1 MPILDALLLLM
12 TIIWGTN
19 YAVIKSAFRQLD
31 PQAFNG
37 LRMAVASAAFLAV
50 LGAVQLTVGRRG
62 RRADADAAGPVAS
75 IFHTPARLTPR
86 DWVVLAG
93 LGLVGHFLYQ
103 YLFIAGLAQTSVAN
117 SSLILAA
124 TPVLIS
130 LAAAGLGEERLGR
143 AHWAGA
149 ALSVFGIY
157 LVMGEGF
164 SLRGAGLRGDL
175 MMCAAVGCWTVYTLG
190 ARRLMRRHS
199 PVAVTGLSMT
209 MGTLL
214 YLPLVWPAMQRAP
227 WGTVGWWTLGLVV
240 YSAVFALCVAYT
252 IWYVA
257 VRQIG
262 SARTA
267 VYSNVIPIVAM
278 MSAVLFLGEP
288 LGVRQ
293 VAGAAAVL
301 TGVALTRARITRVPI
316 PAGK

>member
-1 MPILDALLLLM
+1 M

-19 YAVIKSAFRQLD
+19 YAVIKSAFRELD

-50 LGAVQLTVGRRG
+50 LGAVQLAVRRPAG
-62 RRADADAAGPVAS
+62 GDPPAGPIVS
-75 IFHTPARLTPR
+75 IFHTPARLTR
-86 DWVVLAG
+86 ADWLVLAG
-93 LGLVGHFLYQ
+93 LGFVGHFLYQ
-103 YLFIAGLAQTSVAN
+103 FLFIAGLAQTSVAN

-149 ALSVFGIY
+149 ALSAFGIY
-157 LVMGEGF
+157 LVMGDGV

-175 MMCAAVGCWTVYTLG
+175 MMCAAVGCWTVYTLA
-190 ARRLMRRHS
+190 ARPLMRRHS
-199 PVAVTGLSMT
+199 PVAVTGLSMAI
-209 MGTLL
+209 GTVL
-214 YLPLVWPAMQRAP
+214 YLPVVWPAMRRVA
-227 WGTVGWWTLGLVV
+227 WAAVSWWTLGLVV

-252 IWYVA
+252 IWYVG

-262 SARTA
+262 SARTS

-278 MSAVLFLGEP
+278 VAAVLFLEEP

-301 TGVALTRARITRVPI
+301 TGVALTRARIARVPI